1 MVAVLK
7 SLQSMLTGI
16 LTDLPD
22 GVKMVTEF
30 LWKVRWFLLIG
41 WLGWMVFQVV
51 TQVLP
56 YLMAVLVVK
65 SLLGPIASLFF

>member
-7 SLQSMLTGI
+7 SLQSMLTSI

>member
-1 MVAVLK
+1 
-7 SLQSMLTGI
+7 MLTGI

-56 YLMAVLVVK
+56 YLMAAYVVK

>member
-41 WLGWMVFQVV
+41 WLGWMVFQAV